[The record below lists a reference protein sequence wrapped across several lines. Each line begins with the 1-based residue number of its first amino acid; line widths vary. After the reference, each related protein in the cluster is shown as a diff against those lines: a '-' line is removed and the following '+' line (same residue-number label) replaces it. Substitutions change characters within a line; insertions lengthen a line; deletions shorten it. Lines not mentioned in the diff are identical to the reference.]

1 MAIEDA
7 LKESSLRDVISSA
20 RCICKKLRNSS
31 VCVLLKKLKLRKPI
45 LNSSTRW
52 HSTYDMLHHLL
63 LLKDFCLDE
72 ANPNLH
78 LLATTWD
85 AFFMLAILELAKI
98 ATMSLQYEQLTFGD
112 FFGILLNCKFKMAK
126 LTSTSSLLAEP
137 D

>member
-1 MAIEDA
+1 
-7 LKESSLRDVISSA
+7 
-20 RCICKKLRNSS
+20 
-31 VCVLLKKLKLRKPI
+31 
-45 LNSSTRW
+45 
-52 HSTYDMLHHLL
+52 MLHHLL

-85 AFFMLAILELAKI
+85 AFFMLAILEFAKI